1 MQRRNFFQF
10 LGLGTAAAASGV
22 VGATALFASKG
33 KSDAVKQIEAAGYNG
48 KLTIG
53 SDYGQIAPPD
63 GNSFISTIGPR
74 FVPGTRKQVTVSM
87 TVGPDGELYLKTN
100 GKWRRIVT
108 E

>member
-10 LGLGTAAAASGV
+10 LGLGTAAAAG
-22 VGATALFASKG
+22 GAVTAATLIASTE

-48 KLTIG
+48 KFTLG
-53 SDYGQIAPPD
+53 SEYGQIAPPD
-63 GNSFISTIGPR
+63 GNTFNIGPR
-74 FVPGTRKQVTVSM
+74 FVPGTRQYVTASM
-87 TVGPDGELYLKTN
+87 TVGPDGELYLMTN